1 MNIAVTISAIS
12 ANGAG
17 ELIALLWYLSGRP
30 FRVASTS
37 QELLDFFEGDTTGGP
52 KSLG

>member
-1 MNIAVTISAIS
+1 MNIGMTISAIS

-17 ELIALLWYLSGRP
+17 ALIALLWYLSGRP

-37 QELLDFFEGDTTGGP
+37 QELLDVFEGDTSGVP